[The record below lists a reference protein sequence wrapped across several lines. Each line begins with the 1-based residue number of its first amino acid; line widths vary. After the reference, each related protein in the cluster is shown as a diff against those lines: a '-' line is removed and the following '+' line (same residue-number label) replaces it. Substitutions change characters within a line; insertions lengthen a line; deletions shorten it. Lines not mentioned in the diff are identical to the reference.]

1 MEIKMKNLIK
11 IYVLIAAFGF
21 VAPVYAGAGHSHDK
35 DGGHTHSSG
44 PISEEKAKSKAT
56 RTMQNLA
63 NRGVINKSWISAKVL
78 KAEKKS
84 FSKGSEWVISFNNK
98 KVKDKT
104 KQTLYIFYSL
114 DGHYIAANYT
124 GK

>member
-1 MEIKMKNLIK
+1 MKNLTK
-11 IYVLIAAFGF
+11 NYLLIAAFGF
-21 VAPVYAGAGHSHDK
+21 TAPVYAGAGHSHDK
-35 DGGHTHSSG
+35 DGGHSHSSG
-44 PISEEKAKSKAT
+44 PISEAKAKSKAT

-63 NRGVINKSWISAKVL
+63 IRGVINKSWTSSKFV

-84 FSKGSEWVISFNNK
+84 FSKGTEWVVSFKNES
-98 KVKDKT
+98 VKDKA

-114 DGHYIAANYT
+114 DGHYIAANYS

>member
-1 MEIKMKNLIK
+1 MEINMKNLTK
-11 IYVLIAAFGF
+11 IYLLIATFGF
-21 VAPVYAGAGHSHDK
+21 IAPVYAGAGHSHDI
-35 DGGHTHSSG
+35 DGGHSHSSG

-56 RTMQNLA
+56 RTMHNLA
-63 NRGVINKSWISAKVL
+63 SRGVINKSWTSSKLVN
-78 KAEKKS
+78 AEKKS
-84 FSKGSEWVISFNNK
+84 FSKGPEWVVSFNNES
-98 KVKDKT
+98 VKDKA

>member
-1 MEIKMKNLIK
+1 MKNLTK
-11 IYVLIAAFGF
+11 IYLLIAAFGF
-21 VAPVYAGAGHSHDK
+21 TAPVYAGGGHSHDK
-35 DGGHTHSSG
+35 DGGHGHSSG
-44 PISEEKAKSKAT
+44 PISESQAKTKAT
-56 RTMQNLA
+56 RTMNNLA
-63 NRGVINKSWISAKVL
+63 SRGVINKSWTSSKLV

-84 FSKGSEWVISFNNK
+84 FSKGPEWIVSFKNES
-98 KVKDKT
+98 VKDKA